1 MEQKLLFV
9 ASSQS
14 HIQHFHLPYL
24 RQLQTDGWIIDAACG
39 DCCEQI
45 AYTRRTVRLP
55 LKKQMFSIRNIYAAM
70 ILWQL
75 IHKEQYAAVLV
86 HTSLAAFFTRLSVK
100 WMKSRPKIINMV
112 HGYLFDDQTPFVK
125 RQLLLAAERV
135 TATETDLL
143 ITMNQYDYAL
153 AKHFQLGRQIAFI
166 PGIGIDYSRLDS
178 QRTGYPEQ
186 LRQELGI
193 PQDAVLLLYAAEFS
207 RRKSQNVLL
216 RVMANLPKH
225 IFLVLPGGTGR
236 TQAACQRLAEKLQ
249 IQDRVCFPGYISDIG
264 PWYEMA
270 DIVVSSSRSEGC
282 PFHILEAMHFSL
294 PVVASRVKGTM
305 DLLQDGK
312 TGLLCPYGDVATYVS
327 QIQNLLNSPAL
338 CQSLGKAAK
347 NSAAQYDQKQVF
359 PQVMALYNNILPQ
372 LESKKDSV
380 S

>member
-1 MEQKLLFV
+1 
-9 ASSQS
+9 
-14 HIQHFHLPYL
+14 
-24 RQLQTDGWIIDAACG
+24 
-39 DCCEQI
+39 
-45 AYTRRTVRLP
+45 
-55 LKKQMFSIRNIYAAM
+55 
-70 ILWQL
+70 
-75 IHKEQYAAVLV
+75 
-86 HTSLAAFFTRLSVK
+86 
-100 WMKSRPKIINMV
+100 MV

-216 RVMANLPKH
+216 RAMANLPKH

-249 IQDRVCFPGYISDIG
+249 I
-264 PWYEMA
+264 
-270 DIVVSSSRSEGC
+270 
-282 PFHILEAMHFSL
+282 
-294 PVVASRVKGTM
+294 
-305 DLLQDGK
+305 K
-312 TGLLCPYGDVATYVS
+312 TGTLMWCVRIAVSGMSATPGGATEIMEVIGKDESLLRITRA
-327 QIQNLLNSPAL
+327 I
-338 CQSLGKAAK
+338 
-347 NSAAQYDQKQVF
+347 
-359 PQVMALYNNILPQ
+359 NIIAPPR
-372 LESKKDSV
+372 
-380 S
+380 